1 LAWEQAQ
8 IVVDPHLIVEF
19 LQLTFSMA
27 SPIFPTFAAI
37 GDPRTLVQPLVQ
49 LGQAMMKG
57 GQLKCDRPTAT
68 DHKELKYETNL
79 NDTQFGG
86 TVGLLSWP
94 S

>member
-1 LAWEQAQ
+1 M
-8 IVVDPHLIVEF
+8 IVEF

-49 LGQAMMKG
+49 LGQAMMKA

-68 DHKELKYETNL
+68 DHKD
-79 NDTQFGG
+79 DTQFGG